1 MAAIAGVISLTH
13 TYRAWGAGDKWLW
26 DSLSAINKPLA
37 ADEWDWSAALRFYFT
52 SLHLLRFGSIS
63 SLILFPSG
71 LSWSAILFSYHIS
84 LVSHYDIFFILLN
97 LACCP
102 ISSHYLHN
110 IYRLT
115 SALLVSYHALLF
127 SYVVSQYLFF
137 YLSSLIFSPGLSSS
151 ISSRL
156 SSSLFTYYFSYHIII
171 FFLIMFCC
179 LIFTASS
186 LSESV
191 LSHVYCSSH
200 LVLSLLFSSHLF
212 LRYLSFRILFL
223 MSHPSFFIFTF
234 YLISSVHTHFTS
246 HLVFSHLDAFLM
258 SFTLVFARFVT
269 LCLSALIFFFFQVS
283 PLHLFFSSHNFIFC
297 SDFMSFL
304 IVLSFSFVSTVSTSH
319 LILSCFLFYLLTC
332 LISLFSLVFMFHLL
346 LTCCFSR
353 VFFVFACLVALP
365 LSGLFSFPV
374 SHQFV
379 FLWSCLI
386 WSAFSSLLFF
396 LCLLLLFLSQLSFVS
411 THYLLIFT
419 SHLVSAFLTYL
430 FFLLSRLLLLF
441 SDLYLLTSLLVL
453 SRRFFLLSS
462 LLVSNFVF
470 SGLVSIHVF
479 SHPFCFHLVSS
490 CFFSLFSHFLFSST
504 IVF

>member
-1 MAAIAGVISLTH
+1 MCVCVCVKLSGRSRHSPLWGIMDAMAAIAGVISLTH
-13 TYRAWGAGDKWLW
+13 TYRAWGTGDKWLW

-37 ADEWDWSAALRFYFT
+37 ADEWDWSAALCFYFT

-84 LVSHYDIFFILLN
+84 LVSHYDIFFSLLN

-115 SALLVSYHALLF
+115 SALLVSYHAFFF

-137 YLSSLIFSPGLSSS
+137 YLSSLIFSPWLS
-151 ISSRL
+151 L
-156 SSSLFTYYFSYHIII
+156 YI
-171 FFLIMFCC
+171 FFSALLVSLHLSFFLSYYHLFSHKVLFCC

-212 LRYLSFRILFL
+212 LRYLSLRILFL

-234 YLISSVHTHFTS
+234 HLISSFHTHFTS
-246 HLVFSHLDAFLM
+246 HLVFSHLVAFLM

-269 LCLSALIFFFFQVS
+269 VCLSALIFFFFQVS

-304 IVLSFSFVSTVSTSH
+304 IVLSSSFVSTVSTSH

-396 LCLLLLFLSQLSFVS
+396 LCLLLLFLSRL
-411 THYLLIFT
+411 
-419 SHLVSAFLTYL
+419 SHLSCH
-430 FFLLSRLLLLF
+430 LSQLIIFSFSHLILSLLF
-441 SDLYLLTSLLVL
+441 SHIFCSCFHVSSLVAFLRSLSSHFSACFVTKVL
-453 SRRFFLLSS
+453 SA
-462 LLVSNFVF
+462 
-470 SGLVSIHVF
+470 
-479 SHPFCFHLVSS
+479 
-490 CFFSLFSHFLFSST
+490 LFSSR
-504 IVF
+504 F

>member
-1 MAAIAGVISLTH
+1 MSETDLP
-13 TYRAWGAGDKWLW
+13 
-26 DSLSAINKPLA
+26 LSVSTLLLSICSALA
-37 ADEWDWSAALRFYFT
+37 PS
-52 SLHLLRFGSIS
+52 HLSFS
-63 SLILFPSG
+63 S
-71 LSWSAILFSYHIS
+71 H
-84 LVSHYDIFFILLN
+84 LVSHDLLYFSHIISHLSLIMISFLFSLTWLVAQSRLIIFTTFI
-97 LACCP
+97 
-102 ISSHYLHN
+102 
-110 IYRLT
+110 
-115 SALLVSYHALLF
+115 VSLLLF
-127 SYVVSQYLFF
+127 LSLIMLSSFLMSCLNICFF

-151 ISSRL
+151 FSSQL

-171 FFLIMFCC
+171 FSHNVLFCC

-234 YLISSVHTHFTS
+234 HLISSFHTHFTS

-304 IVLSFSFVSTVSTSH
+304 IVLSSSFVSTVSTSH

-353 VFFVFACLVALP
+353 VFFL
-365 LSGLFSFPV
+365 
-374 SHQFV
+374 
-379 FLWSCLI
+379 
-386 WSAFSSLLFF
+386 
-396 LCLLLLFLSQLSFVS
+396 
-411 THYLLIFT
+411 
-419 SHLVSAFLTYL
+419 
-430 FFLLSRLLLLF
+430 
-441 SDLYLLTSLLVL
+441 SLLVL
-453 SRRFFLLSS
+453 LHHLS
-462 LLVSNFVF
+462 LVSFLFQFLINLSFY
-470 SGLVSIHVF
+470 GLVSFDLLSHLFSSFSVFYFFSYLSCHLSQLIIFSF
-479 SHPFCFHLVSS
+479 SHLILSL
-490 CFFSLFSHFLFSST
+490 LFSHIFCSCFHVSSLVAFLRSLSSHFSACFVTKVLSALFSSR
-504 IVF
+504 F